1 MTDERETIEVADI
14 RELAIEACIACGA
27 SLPVTSS
34 LVEATLSA
42 ALFGN
47 EAVGFPHF
55 LDYLESFR
63 SGRIDGQ
70 AEPHIEHPLAAI
82 ILSDAQGGIAQLGFD
97 LAFGRLVEQ
106 TKSLGVALFTQR
118 NSYTAGELGY
128 YVRRLA
134 LNGLVSVAA
143 TNGPAVMAAAAGSP
157 RVYCT
162 NPLAF
167 GAPASPP
174 ASPLII
180 DQATSAT
187 AFVNIVRAAARNE
200 PIPAGWATDS
210 KGGATADASAA
221 LQGALLPF
229 GGYKG
234 ANLALLV
241 EVLSAGLS
249 GSSWSV
255 DANDFRS
262 GHQSPGIGF
271 TVIAVSPTA
280 ISMDFSERCAA
291 HMARLRDLGVHIPGS
306 KAGAAAQDAPPVVSI
321 DRSVLDAIRTY
332 VGPRVD

>member
-14 RELAIEACIACGA
+14 RQLAIDACIACGA
-27 SLPVTSS
+27 SPHVAGS

-42 ALFGN
+42 ALFGS

-55 LDYLESFR
+55 LDYLDSFR
-63 SGRIDGQ
+63 AGRIDGQ
-70 AEPHIEHPLAAI
+70 AEPHIELPLPAMI
-82 ILSDAQGGIAQLGFD
+82 SSDAQGGIAQLGFD
-97 LAFGRLVEQ
+97 LAFDRLVEQ
-106 TKSLGVALFTQR
+106 TKSLGVGLFTQR

-134 LNGLVSVAA
+134 LDGLVAVAA
-143 TNGPAVMAAAAGSP
+143 ANGPAVMAAAAGSP

-174 ASPLII
+174 ASPLVI

-187 AFVNIVRAAARNE
+187 AFVNIVRAASRNE
-200 PIPAGWATDS
+200 PISEGWATDS
-210 KGGATADASAA
+210 QGSATTDAAAA

-262 GHQSPGIGF
+262 GHQSPGIGL
-271 TVIAVSPTA
+271 TVIALSPTA
-280 ISMDFSERCAA
+280 ISKDFSERCAA
-291 HMARLRDLGVHIPGS
+291 HMARLRDLGVHIPGA
-306 KAGAAAQDAPPVVSI
+306 KAGAAAHDAPPAVSI
-321 DRSVLDAIRTY
+321 NRSDLDAIRTY
-332 VGPRVD
+332 AGLHMD